1 MGDYSC
7 LDSRVSVVLLSDC
20 HGQAVK
26 AMTNDLA
33 RDAKTLKDPEAQR
46 KEDDKQRKEAEAE
59 RLKIYIDWEIRSH
72 VAQGVS

>member
-1 MGDYSC
+1 M
-7 LDSRVSVVLLSDC
+7 LSDH
-20 HGQAVK
+20 HGQAAK

-33 RDAKTLKDPEAQR
+33 DDVQALKDAEAQR

-59 RLKIYIDWEIRSH
+59 RLKIYIDWEILSR

>member
-1 MGDYSC
+1 
-7 LDSRVSVVLLSDC
+7 VSTVVLSDR
-20 HGQAVK
+20 HGQAAK

-33 RDAKTLKDPEAQR
+33 RDVKALKDAEAQR

-59 RLKIYIDWEIRSH
+59 RLKIYIDWEIRSR